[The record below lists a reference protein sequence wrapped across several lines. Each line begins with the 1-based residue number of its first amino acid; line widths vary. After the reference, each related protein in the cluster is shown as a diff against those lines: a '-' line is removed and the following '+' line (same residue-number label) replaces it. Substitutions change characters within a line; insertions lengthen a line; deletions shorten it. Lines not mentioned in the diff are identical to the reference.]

1 MSRKI
6 TAQFEVRNMLIMKDT
21 LAQMGINYKELN
33 PNCLQIG
40 QHRSNTIKINAASG
54 EVTYDSDQER
64 DVNSIKQNYMVNVF
78 RDKTI
83 REGNRVQEEV
93 TANGEVILH
102 VLR

>member
-1 MSRKI
+1 MSRLI
-6 TAQFEVRNMLIMKDT
+6 CAQFEVRNMLIMKDT
-21 LAQMGINYKELN
+21 LTQMNIDYKELN
-33 PNCLQIG
+33 KDCIQIG
-40 QHRSNTIKINAASG
+40 QYRNSIKINAASG
-54 EVTYDSDQER
+54 EISYDSDQER

-93 TANGEVILH
+93 SANGDIILH